1 MELKGKIV
9 QIISAVVDVHF
20 ENGVP
25 DIYSACKVKNGDK
38 TLTLE
43 VAQDLGDGMVKC
55 IAMGPTDG
63 LSRGLEVTS
72 ENKPIE
78 VPVGQE
84 TLGRIFNVLGETID
98 E

>member
-1 MELKGKIV
+1 MLYKGEKMELKGKIV

-25 DIYSACKVKNGDK
+25 DIYAACKVKNGDNF
-38 TLTLE
+38 LTLE

-63 LSRGLEVTS
+63 LSRGLLQV
-72 ENKPIE
+72 
-78 VPVGQE
+78 
-84 TLGRIFNVLGETID
+84 RINQLKFQ
-98 E
+98 